1 MKEIK
6 TVKLSN
12 GVEVPE
18 IGFGTWKAPL
28 AQTTIDAVV
37 NAMECDYVGM
47 GIKEGMKRTGY
58 KREDLFVTSK
68 LWNTVRGYQE
78 TLDAFEESRGN
89 LDLDYVDLYMMHW
102 PVPNTFKENYVEKNI
117 ETWRAMERLY
127 LDGKC
132 RAIGISNFK
141 VHHVNEI
148 MQGATIKPL
157 VNQIEFHPGC
167 GVALNDDIKY
177 CQDLGILVTGYSP
190 LANGDVFKYQ
200 HMNDIAERVGASV
213 AQVCMQY
220 CVQRGVLPIFKSVK
234 KERIIQNITLDFTI
248 NDEDMKILDAMT
260 EPGLL
265 NDSDNTTFS
274 ETAPVVFE

>member
-12 GVEVPE
+12 GVEIPE

-28 AQTTIDAVV
+28 AQTTIDAVR
-37 NAMECDYVGM
+37 NAMECGCFHIDSAARYGNQDYVGV
-47 GIKEGMKRTGY
+47 GIKEGLAKTGK
-58 KREDLFVTSK
+58 KREDIFVTSK
-68 LWNTVRGYQE
+68 IWNTVRGYQE
-78 TLDAFEESRGN
+78 TLDAWEESAGN
-89 LDLDYVDLYMMHW
+89 LGLDYIDLYLIHW
-102 PVPNTFKENYVEKNI
+102 PVPSTFKENYIEKNI
-117 ETWRAMERLY
+117 ETWRGMERLY

-141 VHHVNEI
+141 IHHVNEI

-167 GVALNDDIKY
+167 GVELNDDIKY

-200 HMNDIAERVGASV
+200 HMNDIADKLGTSV
-213 AQVCMQY
+213 AQLCMQY
-220 CVQRGVLPIFKSVK
+220 CVQRGIIPIFKSVK
-234 KERIIQNITLDFTI
+234 KERNIQNIT
-248 NDEDMKILDAMT
+248 
-260 EPGLL
+260 
-265 NDSDNTTFS
+265 
-274 ETAPVVFE
+274 